1 MMGKGHA
8 WTGVLAAVGTAQYIH
23 ADIPTL
29 VLLCTTFPGAALLPD
44 IDHAKA
50 TVSNTFG
57 PFTRVFSYVLGH
69 RRETHSIPGILS
81 IGMLVGVCASLN
93 DPMYD
98 PVFMYTSRA
107 VLAVVLILLW
117 ASVIRLFK
125 IRGWLDDLA
134 PIPVAVGVTFF
145 PEQLMSIGI
154 PAFPFKILAPV
165 VIAGML
171 VHVVGD
177 LLTKQGCP
185 LMWPFSNTRT
195 AVGLFKAGGRFERW
209 IMVPV
214 IMVAIAWSS
223 WVWIMGYA

>member
-57 PFTRVFSYVLGH
+57 PFTRVFSLVLGH
-69 RRETHSIPGILS
+69 RRETHSVPGIVS
-81 IGMLVGVCASLN
+81 IGLVIGACAELQKPVYG
-93 DPMYD
+93 PM
-98 PVFMYTSRA
+98 FMYTSRA
-107 VLAVVLILLW
+107 VLAVVLVLLW

-125 IRGWLDDLA
+125 IRGWFDDLA
-134 PIPVAVGVTFF
+134 PVPVAVGVTFF
-145 PEQLMSIGI
+145 QEQLMSIGLA
-154 PAFPFKILAPV
+154 PFPFKILAPV
-165 VIAGML
+165 VIGGML
-171 VHVVGD
+171 VHVLGD

-185 LMWPFSNTRT
+185 LLWPFSDTRT
-195 AVGLFKAGGRFERW
+195 AVGLFKAGGWFERW

-214 IMVAIAWSS
+214 IMGAIGWQT